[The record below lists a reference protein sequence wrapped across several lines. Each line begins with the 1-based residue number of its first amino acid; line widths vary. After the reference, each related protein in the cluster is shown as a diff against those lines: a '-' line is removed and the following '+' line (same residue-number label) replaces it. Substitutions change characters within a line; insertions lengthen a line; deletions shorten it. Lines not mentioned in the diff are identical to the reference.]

1 MPLEIPYTFIA
12 GTKAKANEVNA
23 NFLAIKNMVDTL
35 EVTQTEQ
42 GNDITALLAQKADI
56 NGNQGELFR
65 VANAESDYDAVNK
78 ATLEDLTYNSRGL
91 FWGLELT
98 KVGDDTISVSPGGC
112 YDSTFEYMIKSDIT
126 LTRQQS
132 NLGENNTWY
141 VYITAE
147 EGEEN
152 LIIFSASGTVPE
164 VPVGYSYYK
173 RLGYFETND
182 EGTIED
188 VTSESSTS
196 IIKDKTFMKYSCGFV
211 GPLIYS
217 KDGNEEEN
225 KSFDVNA
232 WLSIDAVAGD
242 MFVQVYINDTLIFRE
257 SSGTGRATGG
267 GSMIPLLAGQEFRT
281 EGRGVNIKVFEM
293 IYEKDDPDD

>member
-42 GNDITALLAQKADI
+42 GNDITALLAQKADL

-65 VANAESDYDAVNK
+65 VADAESDYDAVNK
-78 ATLEDLTYNSRGL
+78 KSVEELTYNSRGL

-112 YDSTFEYMIKSDIT
+112 YDSTYEYMIKNEIT
-126 LTRQQS
+126 ITRQQS
-132 NLGENNTWY
+132 GLGADTTYY
-141 VYITAE
+141 VYICAQE
-147 EGEEN
+147 NEEN
-152 LIIFSASGTVPE
+152 VVVFSLSGTTPE
-164 VPVGYSYYK
+164 VPVGYSYYR

-182 EGTIED
+182 EGNIEE
-188 VTSESSTS
+188 VTSESSSS
-196 IIKDKTFMKYSCGFV
+196 IVKDKSFMKYSCGFI

-217 KDGNEEEN
+217 KSGNQEED
-225 KSFDVNA
+225 KSFDVNT
-232 WLSIDAVAGD
+232 WLSIDAVGGD
-242 MFVQVYINDTLIFRE
+242 MFVNVYINDVLVFKE
-257 SSGTGRATGG
+257 HSGTGRSTGG

-281 EGRGVNIKVFEM
+281 QGRGVSIKVFEM
-293 IYEKDDPDD
+293 IYEKDDPE